1 MLIVSLVAAAAAFAL
16 GQQPAASPAPE
27 VAVLKAGLGACSAD
41 FTVRNE
47 DGTPVYGATVHVRV
61 RYGALNIKRADLEV
75 GTNSAG
81 QARIE
86 GLPAKGKALAF
97 DIQKDGKKG
106 TAAQILS
113 QTCDAKHE
121 VTVK

>member
-1 MLIVSLVAAAAAFAL
+1 MLIASLVVALTLGQLPAAA
-16 GQQPAASPAPE
+16 PAPE
-27 VAVLKAGLGACSAD
+27 LAVLKAGLGMCSAD
-41 FTVRNE
+41 FTVKLE

-61 RYGALNIKRADLEV
+61 RYGALSVKRADLEV
-75 GTNSAG
+75 GTNSNG

-97 DIQKDGKKG
+97 DIQKDGKRG

-113 QTCDAKHE
+113 QTCEARHE
-121 VTVK
+121 VTLK